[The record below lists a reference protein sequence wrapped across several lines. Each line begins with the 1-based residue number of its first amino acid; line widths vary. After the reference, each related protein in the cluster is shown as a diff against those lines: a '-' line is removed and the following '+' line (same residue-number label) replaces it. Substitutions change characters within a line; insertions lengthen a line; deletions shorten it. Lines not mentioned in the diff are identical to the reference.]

1 MTYKKSPYEKFV
13 DWIYP
18 LLVKLKLKPSL
29 FSCAMIDGHFLFGY
43 NRTVPCI
50 YLPPRYT
57 CPITNSTNRHQWD
70 NRWVVLGTD
79 NMSMSTIAIYDIKYL
94 TSSPEQ
100 LLIKYPEY
108 LL

>member
-1 MTYKKSPYEKFV
+1 MTYRKSPYEKFV

-29 FSCAMIDGHFLFGY
+29 FSCAIVNGHFHFTHGS
-43 NRTVPCI
+43 NIPCI

-57 CPITNSTNRHQWD
+57 CPLTNSTNPHKWD
-70 NRWVVLGTD
+70 NRWVPIGT
-79 NMSMSTIAIYDIKYL
+79 NKMAISTVSRANIKYL
-94 TSSPEQ
+94 ASSPEQ